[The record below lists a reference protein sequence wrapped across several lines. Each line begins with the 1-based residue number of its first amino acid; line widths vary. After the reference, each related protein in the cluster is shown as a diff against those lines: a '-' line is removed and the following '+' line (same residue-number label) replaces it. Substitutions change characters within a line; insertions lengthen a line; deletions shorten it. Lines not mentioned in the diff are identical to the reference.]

1 VTVEEAA
8 APSATLWALVGAAVI
23 FVALVVPSLVFLY
36 RLTLSDQLG
45 HGLPPA
51 DEEVAGV

>member
-1 VTVEEAA
+1 VVAA
-8 APSATLWALVGAAVI
+8 IV
-23 FVALVVPSLVFLY
+23 FVALVVPSLVLLF
-36 RLTLSDQLG
+36 RLALNDTLA